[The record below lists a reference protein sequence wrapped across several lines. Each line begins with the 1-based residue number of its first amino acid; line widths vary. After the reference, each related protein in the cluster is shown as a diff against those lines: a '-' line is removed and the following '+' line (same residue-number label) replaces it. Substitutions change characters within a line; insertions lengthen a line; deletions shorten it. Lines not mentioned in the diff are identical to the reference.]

1 MFVLRFKKPQV
12 RRLRLF
18 LFHCGGAVAVQGDYF
33 RIRQVEAHPVEAAA
47 VLEFHLYIPVPFFSF
62 SEFDFQR
69 FAVGE
74 DLGTEDVFF
83 PFLGFRRA
91 DVYGVYVVAGAV
103 HEDEILCAR
112 HRGGSGENEH
122 RCCEEKD
129 AYRFHAI
136 HFFRFCLLYFLQY
149 KRGRWEMQP
158 FPENFTESFYN
169 MPEFIC

>member
-1 MFVLRFKKPQV
+1 MFVLKYKKPQI

-18 LFHCGGAVAVQGDYF
+18 LFHCGGAVAVQDDYF

-47 VLEFHLYIPVPFFSF
+47 VLEFYLDVPVLFLSF
-62 SEFDFQR
+62 RESDFQR

-74 DLGTEDVFF
+74 DFGAEDVFF

-91 DVYGVYVVAGAV
+91 DVHGVDVVAGAV

-112 HRGGSGENEH
+112 HRGGRGENEH
-122 RCCEEKD
+122 RCREKKG
-129 AYRFHAI
+129 AYRFHAA
-136 HFFRFCLLYFLQY
+136 HFFRFYLLYFLQY

-158 FPENFTESFYN
+158 FPENFTESSYN
-169 MPEFIC
+169 IFEFIC